1 MKILRN
7 SFFEGRVNTL
17 GLKILGGG
25 YVYADSE
32 WLGKDVCSPFSRL
45 YFVTRGEARISA
57 AGRELPMR
65 PGNIYFIPTGVTH
78 DYSCNEHMEKLWFQL
93 NMELYDGTDLFSG
106 LDACYTLPVDP
117 AEVEAA
123 RVAYL
128 SGTTG
133 GAFQV
138 EALIYAALARLAVET
153 GVDARPVREYSPLLR
168 SLFPLVRASISSR
181 MTARRLAEQLSVSES
196 TLTKRFRA
204 ETGLTLGRYLDSMLM
219 QRARELLL
227 TDQSIAE
234 ISEQLDFCDQFY
246 FSRFFR
252 QRQGETPSRYRRALK
267 TQL

>member
-1 MKILRN
+1 
-7 SFFEGRVNTL
+7 
-17 GLKILGGG
+17 
-25 YVYADSE
+25 
-32 WLGKDVCSPFSRL
+32 
-45 YFVTRGEARISA
+45 
-57 AGRELPMR
+57 MR
-65 PGNIYFIPTGVTH
+65 PGNVYFIPSGVTH
-78 DYSCNEHMEKLWFQL
+78 DYSCDKSMEKLWFHI

-106 LDACYTLPVDP
+106 LDACYALPADP
-117 AEVEAA
+117 AEIESA
-123 RVAYL
+123 RAAYL

-153 GVDARPVREYSPLLR
+153 GVDERPVREYSPLLR
-168 SLFPLVRASISSR
+168 SLFPIVRASVSSR

-234 ISEQLDFCDQFY
+234 IAEQLDFCDQFY

-252 QRQGETPSRYRRALK
+252 QRQGETPSRYRHALK
-267 TQL
+267 AQL

>member
-1 MKILRN
+1 
-7 SFFEGRVNTL
+7 
-17 GLKILGGG
+17 
-25 YVYADSE
+25 
-32 WLGKDVCSPFSRL
+32 
-45 YFVTRGEARISA
+45 
-57 AGRELPMR
+57 
-65 PGNIYFIPTGVTH
+65 
-78 DYSCNEHMEKLWFQL
+78 MEKLWFQL

-106 LDACYTLPVDP
+106 LDACYALPVDP

-123 RVAYL
+123 RAAYL

-168 SLFPLVRASISSR
+168 SLFPIVRASISSR

-196 TLTKRFRA
+196 TLTKRFRT

-234 ISEQLDFCDQFY
+234 IAEQLDFCDQFY

-267 TQL
+267 AQL

>member
-45 YFVTRGEARISA
+45 YFVTRGEARIAA
-57 AGRELPMR
+57 AGREIPMR

-106 LDACYTLPVDP
+106 LDACYALPVDP

-123 RVAYL
+123 RAAYL
-128 SGTTG
+128 YGTTG

-168 SLFPLVRASISSR
+168 SLFPIVRASISSR

-234 ISEQLDFCDQFY
+234 IAEQLDFCDQFY

-252 QRQGETPSRYRRALK
+252 QRQGETPSRYRRALR